1 MLEGNKKA
9 LGKNTTTSSHGGRI
23 KFISITMVAVSP
35 ILLASAMY
43 FIFPEWIPSA
53 TTNEG
58 ELITPPIQSIKVN
71 AQLTKNEKWV
81 LIQPGE
87 FECDAACRQMLYL
100 SHQIVA
106 GLGKDKTRIER
117 VLLAPSGISGAFREV
132 LARQDPELRVI
143 TQQIELQPLRSRITT
158 APTLFLMDPQGN
170 IMMFYT
176 LEKAGKPMLN
186 DLKYLLRLSNIG

>member
-1 MLEGNKKA
+1 MLD
-9 LGKNTTTSSHGGRI
+9 NTTRSHAGRI
-23 KFISITMVAVSP
+23 KFILITMVAVAP

-58 ELITPPIQSIKVN
+58 ELITPPIQAIKVN
-71 AQLTKNEKWV
+71 VQLTKNEKWV

-87 FECDAACRQMLYL
+87 FECDEACRHMLYL

-117 VLLAPSGISGAFREV
+117 VLLAPSGISVAFKTI

-143 TQQIELQPLRSRITT
+143 TQHIELQPLRSRITT
-158 APTLFLMDPQGN
+158 EPTLFLMDPQGN